1 MKTPALSGRRRLTR
15 TDDGVGCGVGYGHE
29 ARLSIGYTRPHRRRI
44 LGYTPRPR
52 RRLLG
57 QGLHTPLVGPRF
69 GFVDVVA
76 PTDGTTLIAGEAKFT
91 DAPVGYDVLAGLED
105 DVAHPDWTPTGS
117 GEPTYEFA
125 VFGRSGSSRSVEEAA
140 A

>member
-15 TDDGVGCGVGYGHE
+15 TDDGVGCGVGYGNE

-69 GFVDVVA
+69 GFVGVVA
-76 PTDGTTLIAGEAKFT
+76 PTDTVGFRPIFFVRPAAKYFVN
-91 DAPVGYDVLAGLED
+91 AVGDFPKV
-105 DVAHPDWTPTGS
+105 
-117 GEPTYEFA
+117 
-125 VFGRSGSSRSVEEAA
+125 VFGGEFGGPAVRI
-140 A
+140 